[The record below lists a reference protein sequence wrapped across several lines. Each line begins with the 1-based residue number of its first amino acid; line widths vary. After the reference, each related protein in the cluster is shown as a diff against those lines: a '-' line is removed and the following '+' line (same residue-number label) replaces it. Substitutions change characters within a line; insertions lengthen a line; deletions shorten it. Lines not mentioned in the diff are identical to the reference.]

1 MAKAVGTY
9 YFGRHYSSWGIW
21 VVVYSNNGSVVGEHV
36 KDVRTYED
44 AVKETYRMNGWGEPK
59 SIVRKY

>member
-1 MAKAVGTY
+1 MAKTVGTY
-9 YFGRHYSSWGIW
+9 YFHRHYSSWGIW
-21 VVVYSNNGSVVGEHV
+21 VVISNNNGVTMGEHV

-59 SIVRKY
+59 HIVRKY